1 VRRVWAFALVLASTV
16 SLAACATQTPEVPVI
31 SYDEAKTELV
41 TLLDETAETLGGEW
55 TIERFEGEGWCN
67 YAEGVDGRNFA
78 AWRSAPPS
86 DDPQASAEQVR
97 AEWESRGFEVETN
110 VVPDPDIYQVNA
122 RGSGGFHVHLSS
134 GAAKMILSG
143 ESECIRAD

>member
-1 VRRVWAFALVLASTV
+1 M
-16 SLAACATQTPEVPVI
+16 I
-31 SYDEAKTELV
+31 SYDEAKGQLGG
-41 TLLDETAETLGGEW
+41 LLDETAEAIGGKW

-86 DDPQASAEQVR
+86 DDPQSIAEQVR
-97 AEWESRGFEVETN
+97 ADWEPRGFEVETN

-122 RGSGGFHVHLSS
+122 RGSGGFHGHLSS
-134 GAAKMILSG
+134 GATTMILSG
-143 ESECIRAD
+143 ESTCILAD